1 MKIFLPTST
10 PKLNIEPKNFLILLN
25 PDITKSY
32 IKFPN
37 YNLATT
43 ESYALVKKFLIEP
56 NIESDFSSPKTEAI
70 TL

>member
-37 YNLATT
+37 CTNLTT
-43 ESYALVKKFLIEP
+43 EHHMHL
-56 NIESDFSSPKTEAI
+56 
-70 TL
+70 